1 MAEESPQVD
10 LVKHYRLET
19 CFGEAGVSHT
29 IYSPLAHIE
38 EWRRAQ
44 EIGSGGFGTVYLEHG
59 PENRVRAV
67 KVIGKIAFSPALD
80 LTRELSIMSF
90 LTEVCLFF
98 ACLFVVLLNQVLR
111 DLIA

>member
-1 MAEESPQVD
+1 MAEESPQAN

-29 IYSPLAHIE
+29 IYSPITHIE

-59 PENRVRAV
+59 PKNCVRAV
-67 KVIGKIAFSPALD
+67 KVIRKRAFSPALD

-90 LTEVCLFF
+90 LTEVCCFF
-98 ACLFVVLLNQVLR
+98 ACLFVVLLDEVLL